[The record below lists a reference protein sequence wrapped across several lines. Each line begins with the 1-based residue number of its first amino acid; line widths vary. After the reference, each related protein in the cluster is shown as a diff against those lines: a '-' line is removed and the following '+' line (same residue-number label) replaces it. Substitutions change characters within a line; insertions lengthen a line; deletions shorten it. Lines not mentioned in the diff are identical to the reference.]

1 MSDDGAAPRAAVP
14 VSNARAEASRQERR
28 EVARAEDRSR
38 QGRSAQN
45 ALRHGLRALNYV
57 VLPDEDAVEFQ
68 ALEAAL
74 VDELAPAGA
83 LQIVLARRVAVAAWR
98 LARADRME
106 VELFEE
112 RRWEDAGVGMALIRD
127 GNGTRSFETLLR
139 YRGAAMAEFW
149 RALKTLKALQ
159 AEQAAVLEQAAGA
172 DLAPELPVTQ
182 LAAPAPVRAQPS
194 RPAARLAHA
203 DRRGPN
209 EPEPLMAYVLPEPPI
224 AGPALHEPP
233 HARRVAPNRT
243 NPNGRLRRRRA
254 PHPRRQPV
262 AALRLGPTC
271 RCSSRARRCSARSE
285 VRFLNLGLSRFRGG
299 SGRPDHR
306 RQWPRRSV
314 DGPLAVRGER
324 VSSPRA

>member
-1 MSDDGAAPRAAVP
+1 MPAPRRVVKNGAK
-14 VSNARAEASRQERR
+14 SRGPKTKEGK
-28 EVARAEDRSR
+28 A
-38 QGRSAQN
+38 RSAQN
-45 ALRHGLRALNYV
+45 ALRHGMRALQYV
-57 VLPDEDAVEFQ
+57 VLPDEDAVQFQ

-74 VDELAPAGA
+74 LDELAPEGA
-83 LQIVLARRVAVAAWR
+83 LQLVLARRVAVAAWR

-139 YRGAAMAEFW
+139 YRSAAMAEFW

-159 AEQAAVLEQAAGA
+159 AEPAAVLEQAAGA
-172 DLAPELPVTQ
+172 DLALELPVAQ
-182 LAAPAPVRAQPS
+182 LAAPVRAQSP
-194 RPAARLAHA
+194 RPAARRAHA
-203 DRRGPN
+203 DRSRTERTRAPHGIRAARAAHRRPR
-209 EPEPLMAYVLPEPPI
+209 PAR
-224 AGPALHEPP
+224 AGGIRAASP
-233 HARRVAPNRT
+233 RT
-243 NPNGRLRRRRA
+243 ERTRDGRPRRRRQL
-254 PHPRRQPV
+254 HPERQPE
-262 AALRLGPTC
+262 AALRLDPTC

-285 VRFLNLGLSRFRGG
+285 VRFLNLGLSRFRSG

-306 RQWPRRSV
+306 GQWPRRSV